1 MVQPSEKSQ
10 TGSLSLIALGSN
22 ASSSFGSPFE
32 TVTRAVA
39 ALTAAGLE
47 IVAQSRFY
55 RTPAF
60 PPGIGENFVN
70 AVVQVRSAHDA
81 QGLLALL
88 HGIEAEFGRHRT
100 IRWGARTLDLD
111 LIDHE
116 GELRPDRAGWQ
127 AWRDLPLEQQR
138 VQAPDRLIL
147 PHPRVQD
154 RAFVLVPLADVAPEW
169 RHPVTGAS
177 AQAMLDALPHEH
189 LTGIAPLFP
198 ADHQG

>member
-39 ALTAAGLE
+39 ALTSAGLE
-47 IVAQSRFY
+47 IVAQSRLY

-127 AWRDLPLEQQR
+127 AWRDLPLKQQR

>member
-39 ALTAAGLE
+39 ALTSAGLE

-116 GELRPDRAGWQ
+116 GELRPDRAG
-127 AWRDLPLEQQR
+127 
-138 VQAPDRLIL
+138 
-147 PHPRVQD
+147 
-154 RAFVLVPLADVAPEW
+154 
-169 RHPVTGAS
+169 
-177 AQAMLDALPHEH
+177 
-189 LTGIAPLFP
+189 
-198 ADHQG
+198 